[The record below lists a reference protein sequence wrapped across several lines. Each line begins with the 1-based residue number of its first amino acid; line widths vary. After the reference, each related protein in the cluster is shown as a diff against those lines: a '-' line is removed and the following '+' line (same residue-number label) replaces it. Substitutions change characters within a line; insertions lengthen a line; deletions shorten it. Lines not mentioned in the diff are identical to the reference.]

1 MANYRKV
8 YKSDHLGVV
17 DLEEMLEQGK
27 KLIFTIKCVKQE
39 IGVLVA
45 GNRGNHNIAY
55 FKEDIKPMV
64 LNAGN
69 AAIVRGFAPNKSI
82 DTDNWNNI
90 PIELYIDANV
100 KMKGQIVGGMR
111 IKPLQ
116 PKIEPKEKKQ
126 FTESQ
131 FESAM
136 KAGATIE
143 KIKEIYLV
151 TPEIEELW
159 NNAQPSGTTKD

>member
-27 KLIFTIKCVKQE
+27 PLIFTIKHVKQE

-45 GNRGNHNIAY
+45 GNRGDHNIAY
-55 FKEDIKPMV
+55 FVEPIKPMV

-69 AAIVRGFAPNKSI
+69 AAIIRGFSQGKST

-90 PIELYIDANV
+90 PIELYVDANV
-100 KMKGQIVGGMR
+100 KMKGQVVGGMR
-111 IKPLQ
+111 IKQLQ
-116 PKIEPKEKKQ
+116 PKIAPKEKPV
-126 FTESQ
+126 FAESN
-131 FESAM
+131 FEAAL
-136 KAGATIE
+136 KAKATIE
-143 KIKEIYLV
+143 QIKSKYLV
-151 TPEIEELW
+151 TKEIEELW
-159 NNAQPSGTTKD
+159 NNAQPTGITQD

>member
-27 KLIFTIKCVKQE
+27 QLIFTIKCVKQE
-39 IGVLVA
+39 IGVVVA

-69 AAIVRGFAPNKSI
+69 AAIIRGFAPNKSI

-90 PIELYIDANV
+90 PIELYVDANV

-116 PKIEPKEKKQ
+116 PILAPKEKPN
-126 FTESQ
+126 FTTEN
-131 FESAM
+131 FEAAL
-136 KAGATIE
+136 KAKATLE
-143 KIKEIYLV
+143 QIKTKYLV

-159 NNAQPSGTTKD
+159 NNAQPIGETQE

>member
-1 MANYRKV
+1 
-8 YKSDHLGVV
+8 
-17 DLEEMLEQGK
+17 
-27 KLIFTIKCVKQE
+27 
-39 IGVLVA
+39 
-45 GNRGNHNIAY
+45 
-55 FKEDIKPMV
+55 
-64 LNAGN
+64 
-69 AAIVRGFAPNKSI
+69 
-82 DTDNWNNI
+82 
-90 PIELYIDANV
+90 
-100 KMKGQIVGGMR
+100 MR

>member
-17 DLEEMLEQGK
+17 DLEELIEQGK
-27 KLIFTIKCVKQE
+27 PLIFTIKEVKQE

-45 GNRGNHNIAY
+45 GNRGDHNIAY
-55 FKEDIKPMV
+55 FVEPIKPMV

-69 AAIVRGFAPNKSI
+69 ASIIRGFAPNKSV
-82 DTDNWNNI
+82 DTDNWKNI
-90 PIELYIDANV
+90 PIELYVDANV

-116 PKIEPKEKKQ
+116 PKTQPKEKPF
-126 FTESQ
+126 FTEAN
-131 FESAM
+131 FEPAL
-136 KAGATIE
+136 KAKATLE
-143 KIKEIYLV
+143 QIKSRYTL

-159 NNAQPSGTTKD
+159 NNAQPIGTIKD